1 MTPSLRQLR
10 IFVAVADAGSTA
22 AAAERVALSQSA
34 ASAAL
39 KELED
44 GLGIALFDRIGR
56 RLRLNAAGRALLD
69 EARAV
74 LDGADGIGRRFGR
87 DPRLRHAAPPPLQLR
102 LGASTTIGN
111 YLMPGRIARLL
122 AGNPEARVDL
132 RIGNTAR
139 IAEAVRALELDLG
152 LIEGPCHAD
161 GLQVLPWQDDELLIV
176 AGHGHA
182 LAGGAD
188 IPALRRARWLLREPG
203 SGTREA
209 VEQAL
214 LPHLH
219 GFADALCLGSTEAIK
234 HGVAADLGL
243 ACLSRHA
250 VVDMVDSG
258 RLRIV
263 STPLPPL
270 HRQLSVVRHPGRRLM
285 PGMLDLL
292 GLPATAFDGEP
303 ASSP

>member
-10 IFVAVADAGSTA
+10 IFVAVADAGTTA

-87 DPRLRHAAPPPLQLR
+87 GPNTRGAAHPPLQAR

-111 YLMPGRIARLL
+111 YLMPERIAHLL

-161 GLQVLPWQDDELLIV
+161 GLQVLPWQDDELVIV

-182 LAGGAD
+182 LVGGAD
-188 IPALRRARWLLREPG
+188 IATLRRARWLLREPG

-234 HGVAADLGL
+234 HGVAAGLGL
-243 ACLSRHA
+243 ACLSGHA
-250 VVDMVDSG
+250 VADMVESG
-258 RLRIV
+258 RLHV
-263 STPLPPL
+263 VPTPLPSL

-285 PGMLDLL
+285 PDLLDLL
-292 GLPATAFDGEP
+292 GLSAGAFD
-303 ASSP
+303 

>member
-87 DPRLRHAAPPPLQLR
+87 NPDARGVAHPPLQAR

-111 YLMPGRIARLL
+111 YLMPERIARLL
-122 AGNPEARVDL
+122 ATNPEARVEL

-161 GLQVLPWQDDELLIV
+161 GLQVLPWQDDELVVV

-182 LAGGAD
+182 LAAGAD
-188 IPALRRARWLLREPG
+188 IAALRRARWLLREPG

-234 HGVAADLGL
+234 RGVAAGLGL

-250 VVDMVDSG
+250 VADMVESG
-258 RLRIV
+258 RLCIV
-263 STPLPPL
+263 PTPLPSL
-270 HRQLSVVRHPGRRLM
+270 HRQLSVVRHPGRRPM
-285 PGMLDLL
+285 PDLLELL
-292 GLPATAFDGEP
+292 GLPATAFE
-303 ASSP
+303 

>member
-1 MTPSLRQLR
+1 MPPSLRQLR
-10 IFVAVADAGSTA
+10 IFVAVADAGSTVV
-22 AAAERVALSQSA
+22 AAERVALSQSA
-34 ASAAL
+34 VSAAL

-74 LDGADGIGRRFGR
+74 LDGADNIGRRFGR
-87 DPRLRHAAPPPLQLR
+87 NPDARGVAHPPLQAR

-111 YLMPGRIARLL
+111 YLMPGRIAGLL
-122 AGNPEARVDL
+122 ATNPEARVEL

-161 GLQVLPWQDDELLIV
+161 GLQVLPWQDDELVVV

-188 IPALRRARWLLREPG
+188 IAALRRARWLLREPG

-209 VEQAL
+209 VGQAL

-234 HGVAADLGL
+234 RGVAAGLGL

-250 VVDMVDSG
+250 VADLVASG
-258 RLRIV
+258 ELCIV

-270 HRQLSVVRHPGRRLM
+270 QRQLSVVRHPGRRLM
-285 PGMLDLL
+285 PELLDLL
-292 GLPATAFDGEP
+292 GLSASAFE
-303 ASSP
+303 